1 MKKKLL
7 SLAVA
12 AVAFT
17 SMAFAQNATPSATTH
32 DGTKTENVKGRKA
45 RTGAINPF
53 EGISLSADQQTKL
66 DALKAERKQK
76 TDAASAERKQKSEAA
91 RAERQKKQEERL
103 TARRAARRAELD
115 KVKSILT
122 PEQYVKYL
130 ENIALGGNRHQKAGK
145 APRQGKHGGKMAR
158 NDKRKGDKKSKQTN
172 RGNGGNTTATATA
185 AA

>member
-17 SMAFAQNATPSATTH
+17 SMAFAQNATPSATTP

-66 DALKAERKQK
+66 DALK
-76 TDAASAERKQKSEAA
+76 AERKQKSEAA

-158 NDKRKGDKKSKQTN
+158 NDKRQGDKKSKQTN